1 MNIRSRA
8 MDKRSLVMGVLVGVG
23 LMGGVMVG
31 MGAGPGP
38 GGRDGV
44 PNGCRC
50 GAADDA
56 TYRMVVIGDRF
67 AVVLNTENGSGKV
80 VDVQRAGNF

>member
-1 MNIRSRA
+1 
-8 MDKRSLVMGVLVGVG
+8 MDKKSMVIGMAVGMG
-23 LMGGVMVG
+23 LMGAVMVG
-31 MGAGPGP
+31 MGAAPSPGQ
-38 GGRDGV
+38 GREGAG
-44 PNGCRC
+44 GCRC

-80 VDVQRAGNF
+80 VDVQRSGTF